1 MFGVDLHTHTYISD
15 GTLSPEQLVQAAL
28 DLKIHTLALTDH
40 DTMDGLS
47 RAQTYAQDYAQD
59 QDIQIISGV
68 EISSQWSRPN
78 TQKSYGVHI
87 VALNM
92 QNQAPMQT
100 MLEQQK
106 KVRAERAQ
114 AICALLD
121 KCISFDIYPEVLA
134 QVDGQPDRV
143 TRTHIAKA
151 LVEKKIVS
159 RPQQAFDRF
168 LKEGKKA
175 FVKFDGLGLKETIE
189 VIQASGG
196 FAVLAHPT
204 RYDLSATNIRYLIEL
219 FAELG
224 GDAVELPPNIEP
236 ASTRQMVDKLIEQL
250 GLAVSIGSDFHGD
263 NMPWIKLGNIPRV
276 KEGQLGIWERFRYI
290 ILI

>member
-1 MFGVDLHTHTYISD
+1 MFGVDLHTHSFISD

-40 DTMDGLS
+40 DTMDGLVLA
-47 RAQTYAQDYAQD
+47 RKHAQDH
-59 QDIQIISGV
+59 DIQIISGV

-92 QNQAPMQT
+92 QDEAPIKT
-100 MLEQQK
+100 MLEKQK
-106 KVRAERAQ
+106 KVRAERAKL
-114 AICALLD
+114 ICELLE
-121 KCISFDIYPEVLA
+121 KCIGFDIYPEVLA
-134 QVDGQPDRV
+134 KVDGFPDRV
-143 TRTHIAKA
+143 TRTHIAKT
-151 LVEKKIVS
+151 LVEKNIVS

-175 FVKFDGLGLKETIE
+175 FVKFDGIGLKETIE
-189 VIQASGG
+189 VIHASQG

-219 FAELG
+219 FAECG
-224 GDAVELPPNIEP
+224 GDAVELPSSSEP
-236 ASTRQMVDKLIEQL
+236 LSTRQMVDRMIQQFD
-250 GLAVSIGSDFHGD
+250 LAVSIGSDFHGE
-263 NMPWIKLGNIPRV
+263 NMPWIKLGNTPKV
-276 KEGQLGIWERFRYI
+276 NEGQTGIWERFQ
-290 ILI
+290 

>member
-114 AICALLD
+114 AICALLE

-189 VIQASGG
+189 VIHASGG

-236 ASTRQMVDKLIEQL
+236 ASTRQMVDKMIEQL

-276 KEGQLGIWERFRYI
+276 KEGQVGIWERFR
-290 ILI
+290 